1 MNKGFTLAEL
11 MGVIVILAVLAVIV
25 TTTID
30 RNITNSRFSTCQ
42 TQEKNII
49 EAAKIFVTNDPSRLP
64 SVTNNPSSIT
74 VSELINAGDLDS
86 DMENPMTGKL
96 YSESGDDIYVE
107 ISASIADDGSISSGY
122 TYTVKYN
129 NKEDSCQN

>member
-11 MGVIVILAVLAVIV
+11 MGVIVILAILSIIV

-30 RNITNSRFSTCQ
+30 RNITESRASTCQ

-49 EAAKIFVTNDPSRLP
+49 EAAKMYVTDDASKLP
-64 SVTNNPSSIT
+64 SETSSSTKIT
-74 VSELINAGDLDS
+74 VKDLIDKGYLDE
-86 DMENPMTGKL
+86 DMENPMTGNL
-96 YSESGDDIYVE
+96 YKDSGNDIYVE
-107 ISASIADDGSISSGY
+107 ISITITNGIANKDY

-129 NKEDSCQN
+129 KAEEACPK